1 MSLIEDKKYLKLAV
15 EQAKKSVEEGG
26 FPAGSVVVKN
36 DEIISEG
43 VSLGRKLN
51 DPTSH
56 AETSSI
62 RKACKK
68 LETRDLSGAT
78 LYASLE
84 PCLMCFSVANWAG
97 ITRIV
102 FGCKKTEEM
111 AKKGYY
117 EGITD
122 IYQVNKENNR
132 QIEIEYLPGFEQE
145 MLELV
150 KNWEE
155 KNAKQ

>member
-1 MSLIEDKKYLKLAV
+1 MNDKQYLKLAV
-15 EQAKKSVEEGG
+15 EQAKKSVEAGG
-26 FPAGSVVVKN
+26 FPAGAIIVKN
-36 DEIISEG
+36 NEIIAEG
-43 VSLGRKLN
+43 VSLGFKLN

-62 RKACKK
+62 REACNK
-68 LETRDLSGAT
+68 LKTINLSGAI
-78 LYASLE
+78 LYASLQ

-111 AKKGYY
+111 VLKGYY
-117 EGITD
+117 EGVTD
-122 IYQVNKENNR
+122 IYQINKENNR
-132 QIEIEYLPGFEQE
+132 QVEIEYLPDFEQE
-145 MLELV
+145 TLDLV

-155 KNAKQ
+155 KNAK

>member
-1 MSLIEDKKYLKLAV
+1 MDDKEYLKLAV
-15 EQAKKSVEEGG
+15 EQAKESVKQGG
-26 FPAGSVVVKN
+26 FPAGAVVVK
-36 DEIISEG
+36 DGKIISKG
-43 VSLGRKLN
+43 VSLGFKLN

-56 AETSSI
+56 AETFSI
-62 RKACKK
+62 REAYKK
-68 LETRDLSGAT
+68 LQTTDLTGVT
-78 LYASLE
+78 LYASLQ

>member
-84 PCLMCFSVANWAG
+84 PCLMCFSVSNWSG
-97 ITRIV
+97 ISRILDV
-102 FGCKKTEEM
+102 KKQRRLLRKFIM
-111 AKKGYY
+111 K
-117 EGITD
+117 
-122 IYQVNKENNR
+122 V
-132 QIEIEYLPGFEQE
+132 QII
-145 MLELV
+145 
-150 KNWEE
+150 
-155 KNAKQ
+155 